1 MMSELSGID
10 KQLEELFEM
19 VNARNMACDCEYFN
33 ESLESARSA
42 IEHSAKTEK
51 QHVNINALAN
61 FANAFSGSQRND
73 IIVSCVVLI
82 AKKLDDIAAEINDL
96 ANQRR

>member
-1 MMSELSGID
+1 MSELSGID
-10 KQLEELFEM
+10 KQIEELFEM
-19 VNARNMACDCEYFN
+19 VNARKMEGGCEYFS
-33 ESLESARSA
+33 ESLESARYA
-42 IEHSAKTEK
+42 IEDGAETHM
-51 QHVNINALAN
+51 QQMNINALAN